1 MRKLKVSELGGKPL
15 YLVEHPVPSGV
26 VEKPSTDNLNHI
38 WIFDRSG
45 SMGNVLNGLVDDLI
59 QKSKQLQIG
68 DILSVGWFSGEGQY
82 RFVLKGFKIADD
94 SDYKLLEDTFKK
106 LRTTVGMTCFS
117 EILYDTKSVVEELA
131 VFDAEFSL
139 MFLTDGYPVVNN
151 YKKEMTNIFD
161 AISQIQ
167 GKISSSV
174 LVGYGNYYN
183 KELMSQMAE
192 AFGGSLIHSDEI
204 LTFSEDFTTYIESAR
219 TVGSKVI
226 LELNGPI
233 LYPFSISE
241 KNVNIY
247 SVVDGKI
254 SFSKS
259 KKKEDLL
266 YYFTVDADGIEE
278 IKSVEETDI
287 KLVRALYA
295 SAFVLSSKTKTD
307 LALEVLAKLG
317 DVALIDGVVNAF
329 TNEEYG
335 RVENNIRKALNSK
348 KARFLKGRNTNYLP
362 DENATCIVDI
372 ADILMKT
379 EDDEE
384 QTLFYPYHP
393 DFRYERIGLKQF
405 QVDKSIKFE
414 SFEKNPGVKIDDL
427 AWHDTML
434 NLSFKIRI
442 PGKIN
447 LPEKAS
453 EFGLA
458 NEYKTFKWR
467 NYTLVKDGF
476 LNMKTIF
483 IKPSPSVSKALVE
496 IAQKEDKKFLED
508 VGGGIYKFDLSVFP
522 VMNRGMAKNSNSAT
536 ALCKA
541 CDQEL
546 DLEAKLKVLK
556 NYKSDLEERVTKESL
571 LSKEAEEFLKE
582 IGIADDGSFKPATE
596 TDPPLDYYDA
606 KEFAVAIKN
615 FSNLP
620 SLNAV
625 RKKLETIKNDTK
637 GKAKFT
643 DSEGLLYKHMSAIN
657 EAFKKIEGDS
667 VKLAYVKQQ
676 IVDAKKELKSVRTKI
691 QRTKFAILLGKKSFV
706 EFESREE
713 NSLVV
718 DGKTFTI
725 SVKETRIPV

>member
-1 MRKLKVSELGGKPL
+1 MKKLKVSELGGKPL

-45 SMGNVLNGLVDDLI
+45 SMGSVLGGLVDDLI

-151 YKKEMTNIFD
+151 YKKEMEKIFD

-226 LELNGPI
+226 LELNGSV

-241 KNVNIY
+241 KTVNVY

-266 YYFTVDADGIEE
+266 YYFTVDAEGIEE
-278 IKSVEETDI
+278 IKDVEETDI
-287 KLVRALYA
+287 KLIRALYA

-317 DVALIDGVVNAF
+317 DVALIDGIVNAF

-348 KARFLKGRNTNYLP
+348 KARFLKGRNRNYLP

-372 ADILMKT
+372 ADILMS
-379 EDDEE
+379 DDEE
-384 QTLFYPYHP
+384 PTLFYPYHP
-393 DFRYERIGLKQF
+393 DFEYERIGLKQF
-405 QVDKSIKFE
+405 QVDNTVKFKALE
-414 SFEKNPGVKIDDL
+414 ENPGVKIDDL
-427 AWHDTML
+427 AWNQTKL
-434 NLSFKIRI
+434 NLSFKVRI

-453 EFGLA
+453 ELGLA
-458 NEYKTFKWR
+458 NEYKTYRWR

-476 LNMKTIF
+476 LNMKSIF
-483 IKPSPSVSKALVE
+483 IKPSSTVAEALFDV
-496 IAQKEDKKFLED
+496 AQKENKKFLED

-536 ALCKA
+536 ALCKS

-556 NYKSDLEERVTKESL
+556 NYASDLEEKVEKQSL
-571 LSKEAEEFLKE
+571 LSEEAEEFLKE
-582 IGIADDGSFKPATE
+582 IGIQKDGSFNPDTE

-606 KEFAVAIKN
+606 KEFVITIKS
-615 FSNLP
+615 FSTLP

-625 RKKLETIKNDTK
+625 RKKLEEIKNDSK
-637 GKAKFT
+637 GKKKFT
-643 DSEGLLYKHMSAIN
+643 PSEDLMFKHMSAV
-657 EAFKKIEGDS
+657 EDALSKIEGDS
-667 VKLAYVKQQ
+667 VKLAYLKQQ
-676 IVDAKKELKSVRTKI
+676 ILDAKKELKLVRTKI

-713 NSLVV
+713 NTLDV

-725 SVKETRIPV
+725 SIKETRVPV